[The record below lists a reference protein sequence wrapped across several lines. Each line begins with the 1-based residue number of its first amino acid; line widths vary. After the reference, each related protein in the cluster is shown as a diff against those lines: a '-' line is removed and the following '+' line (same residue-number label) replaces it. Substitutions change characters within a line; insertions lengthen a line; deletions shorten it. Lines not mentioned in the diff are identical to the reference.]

1 MRVIYSFIF
10 IAIFSC
16 LIFAGNPDYAFYH
29 DVPANVVKGEKARIE
44 LTLNNINSYASEYRD
59 VQVLYRELGS
69 DRFKAVSMREEGF
82 SYYANLNTKNIN
94 TGQVEYYFAFRD
106 RYGNISTLPGEMPQ
120 INPYTMNVIPAQEQ
134 VPNANFEV
142 VILSP
147 ELNETVPDNEI
158 VIAASVLGGETEV
171 DFDQS
176 RLFIDGVNVSALA
189 EFDNGIVTFAPD
201 NIREGRHNIELQ
213 LYNTDGDLVQNK
225 EWAFRASKSGMKIEK
240 VNYRGSFFLDNRSQT
255 ISENNDNFFTGGAY
269 FTGNYSNLDFYTR
282 LIVSSEDSD
291 EIQPVNRYSA
301 ELRYHFSPRN
311 NIYLKGGDFTP
322 YYNPLIFQ
330 DRRVRGIQT
339 GLEYGFFTFDF
350 LYGQTNRDIEGL
362 DSTTVISTSNDTT
375 FIPQSNGIYS
385 ESITAYR
392 PGFRFGENVQW
403 NLNLVNA
410 KEDAESIEFGGNVKE
425 SVVFG
430 TDLSMNFDKRRIT
443 FEGSFQASI
452 QNSDAGGPEL
462 VCDDLVKIDSSLADN
477 SGAESAFN
485 FIKNSGFLSAT
496 AGLNPLPSYAMQFDL
511 YLRYFRNN
519 FKVTYLNIERD
530 FAAPGNPY
538 LLKDISGLY
547 FFDNVRLFENQVFLN
562 LFFKS
567 YSNNLT
573 DDKYSTD
580 NSELGATISYF
591 PLGNYPSVTL
601 GYTSYSRSNG
611 VTDDDTTANPFLY
624 IEDNSTQQ
632 INFSSSYNL
641 YLNKIKNT
649 ILLNLTTYA
658 RDDIGNS
665 LSKTNFNSFTVGVRS
680 AFDFPLTSKLS
691 FTQSSTEVGDTL
703 STTDISRYNLNLEY
717 KFFNII
723 DVDILKPF
731 FNVSI
736 QSLDYGS
743 AGTTDRNNFAGGL
756 VYQSSTYGVFS
767 LKYYQISYKLPSTLN
782 NSNEKTINDSIF
794 NLRYEY
800 LF

>member
-10 IAIFSC
+10 IIVFSC
-16 LIFAGNPDYAFYH
+16 FIFANNPEFAFYH
-29 DVPANVVKGEKARIE
+29 DVPINVIKGENARIE
-44 LTLNNINSYASEYRD
+44 LTLNNINSHSSDYRD
-59 VQVLYRELGS
+59 IQVLYREMGS
-69 DRFKAVSMREEGF
+69 DRFKAVSMKEEGF
-82 SYYANLNTKNIN
+82 SYFANLNTKNIN
-94 TGQVEYYFAFRD
+94 TGQIEYYFAFRD

-120 INPYTMNVIPAQEQ
+120 LNPYTMNVIPEQ
-134 VPNANFEV
+134 VQTQSANFEV

-158 VIAASVLGGETEV
+158 VIAASVLGGETEI

-176 RLFIDGVNVSALA
+176 RLFIDGVNVSTLA

-213 LYNTDGDLVQNK
+213 LYNSDGDLIQNK

-240 VNYRGSFFLDNRSQT
+240 VNYRGSLFLDNRSQN
-255 ISENNDNFFTGGAY
+255 ISENSDNFFTGGGY
-269 FTGNYSNLDFYTR
+269 FKGNYSNLDFYTR
-282 LIVSSEDSD
+282 LIISSEESN

-301 ELRYHFSPRN
+301 ELRYNFSPLN

-322 YYNPLIFQ
+322 YYNPLVFQ

-339 GLEYGFFTFDF
+339 GLEFGFFTFDF
-350 LYGQTNRDIEGL
+350 LYGQTNREIEGSQ
-362 DSTTVISTSNDTT
+362 DVISSPGDTLT
-375 FIPQSNGIYS
+375 SNGIYS
-385 ESITAYR
+385 ENIIAYR

-410 KEDAESIEFGGNVKE
+410 KEDAESIELGGNVKE

-430 TDLSMNFDKRRIT
+430 TDLSMNFDKRRVT

-462 VCDDLVKIDSSLADN
+462 EWEDLVKIDSSLADE

-485 FIKNSGFLSAT
+485 FIKNSGFLTAT
-496 AGLNPLPSYAMQFDL
+496 AGLSPLPSFAMQFDL

-519 FKVTYLNIERD
+519 FKFTYLNIERD
-530 FAAPGNPY
+530 FASAGNPY

-562 LFFKS
+562 LFFKT
-567 YSNNLT
+567 YKNNLA

-580 NSELGATISYF
+580 NSEIGATVSYF
-591 PLGNYPSVTL
+591 PAGNYPSVTL

-611 VTDDDTTANPFLY
+611 VTDADTASMPYLY

-632 INFSSSYNL
+632 VNFSTSYNL

-649 ILLNLTTYA
+649 LLLNITNYV

-665 LSKTNFNSFTVGVRS
+665 LSNSNFSSFMVGVRS
-680 AFDFPLTSKLS
+680 TFDFPLTTKLS
-691 FTQSSTEVGDTL
+691 FAQSSSEVGDTL

-717 KFFNII
+717 KFFNLI
-723 DVDILKPF
+723 DVDVLKPF
-731 FNVSI
+731 FNLSI
-736 QSLDYGS
+736 QNLDYGD
-743 AGTTDRNNFAGGL
+743 AGTVDRNNYAAGL
-756 VYQSSTYGVFS
+756 VYQSSIYGVFS
-767 LKYYQISYKLPSTLN
+767 LKYYQISYKSVFTD
-782 NSNEKTINDSIF
+782 KTIDDTIF